1 MRVLAL
7 VPDAFGG
14 HGGIAKFN
22 RDLLSALCTYP
33 TCSEVVA
40 IPRRM
45 PMPDAA
51 EPLPARLTYVTS
63 ALGSKLHY
71 LVAVLKVVHSNPR
84 FDIVFCGHINLLPV
98 TLTLRFWARVPV
110 VLVIHGVEAWG
121 PTSRSLTNYLANKVD
136 AFIAVSQLTKRRFL
150 KWTRP
155 KENVGF
161 LLPNSIDLERFRPGP
176 KNTALHNRYGL
187 AGKTVLMTLGRLSS
201 CESYKG
207 IDEVLEVLPML
218 TEEIANVAYLVVG
231 DGTDRRRLEE
241 KAGSLGVD
249 KYVVF
254 TGYVP
259 ESEKAD
265 YYRLADA
272 FVMPGRGEGFGI
284 VYLEA
289 MACGVPVVASKADA
303 SREAVRNGVL
313 GNLVDPSDQEDIK
326 AGVLEALNRPKGV
339 VPEGLDYFSYH
350 NFERRLHR
358 IIDGITL
365 SEEVVW
371 GESDGKA

>member
-1 MRVLAL
+1 MKVLAL

-14 HGGIAKFN
+14 HGGIAKYN
-22 RDLLSALCTYP
+22 RDLLRALCAYP

-40 IPRRM
+40 IPRQM
-45 PMPDAA
+45 PMRDTA
-51 EPLPARLTYVTS
+51 EPLPARLTYVTTG
-63 ALGSKLHY
+63 LGGKLDY
-71 LVAVLKVVHSNPR
+71 LVTVLRVVHSSPR
-84 FDIVFCGHINLLPV
+84 FDLVLCGHINLLPV
-98 TLTLRFWARVPV
+98 AFLLRLWARAPV
-110 VLVIHGVEAWG
+110 VLVIHGIEAWE
-121 PTSRSLTNYLANKVD
+121 PTSRPFTNYLASKVD
-136 AFIAVSQLTKRRFL
+136 AFISVSQLTKQRFL
-150 KWTRP
+150 KWARP
-155 KENVGF
+155 KENAGF
-161 LLPNSIDLERFRPGP
+161 LLPNSIDLGRFRSGP
-176 KNTALHNRYGL
+176 KNTALLDRYGL

-207 IDEVLEVLPML
+207 IDEVLEVLPKL
-218 TEEIANVAYLVVG
+218 TEEITNVAYLVVG

-241 KAGSLGVD
+241 KVESLGVD
-249 KYVVF
+249 KHVVF
-254 TGYVP
+254 AGYVS
-259 ESEKAD
+259 ESEKAA

-313 GNLVDPSDQEDIK
+313 GILVDPSDQDDIK

-339 VPEGLDYFSYH
+339 VPEGLDYFSYS

-358 IIDGITL
+358 IIESITVA
-365 SEEVVW
+365 EKAVRREY
-371 GESDGKA
+371 EGKA